1 MKLVLKIA
9 AIALSAIAIITGIVL
24 SIPASRAFI
33 VNTVAKNSKVY
44 EEQINLNQELQSEN
58 TVVANEIVNLQ
69 NQKTELEEMIE
80 IFEND
85 STVDKQTIQD
95 YKDQVEQLNNQI
107 QTLENIRADVNN
119 GSITYWGSY
128 NNITYCIFDDYD
140 NIMYQ
145 TGDAGTHYNE
155 YYYDGITVKDQI
167 DYYVS
172 VTELMNKSLTLNA
185 DNALY
190 GYNVYQI
197 VIGPYG
203 IMWDQY
209 NNEYRFAAGIL
220 MDLKFTLDDQDISID
235 DLRNVVED
243 FNPYILKVDYS
254 YSLDND
260 GLISEIACNFKVT
273 SN

>member
-1 MKLVLKIA
+1 MKLVVKIA
-9 AIALSAIAIITGIVL
+9 ASALSAIAIITGIVL
-24 SIPASRAFI
+24 SIPGSRAFI

-58 TVVANEIVNLQ
+58 TVVSNEIVNLQ

-95 YKDQVEQLNNQI
+95 YKNQVEQLNNQI
-107 QTLENIRADVNN
+107 QTLNN
-119 GSITYWGSY
+119 
-128 NNITYCIFDDYD
+128 NTYCIFYDYD

-172 VTELMNKSLTLNA
+172 VTELMNKSLSLNA
-185 DNALY
+185 DNALF

-209 NNEYRFAAGIL
+209 NNEYRFANGIL
-220 MDLKFTLDDQDISID
+220 MELKITLDDQDISID

-260 GLISEIACNFKVT
+260 VLISEITCNFKVT